1 MKKTIRHRLAV
12 VLLLAPGGC
21 VGPVEIAPL
30 PYAHPANPDAPAGRT
45 AEVGSM
51 LDDPTT
57 GAGDEPGGGTTMPGM
72 DHSKTGPAGGGGPA
86 AGMGMSH
93 GKMKHGDAST
103 DPAKAA
109 GKFQCPM
116 HAEVRSDRPGRC
128 PVCGM
133 KLVEA
138 KDGSEHEG
146 DHER

>member
-1 MKKTIRHRLAV
+1 MKKTIRHRLAG
-12 VLLLAPGGC
+12 VLLLTLGGC

-51 LDDPTT
+51 LDAPPS
-57 GAGDEPGGGTTMPGM
+57 GAGERGGGATMPGM
-72 DHSKTGPAGGGGPA
+72 DHSKMAPAAGGGPAGGVE
-86 AGMGMSH
+86 MSP
-93 GKMKHGDAST
+93 GNMKHGNANT
-103 DPAKAA
+103 GPAKAA

-116 HAEVRSDRPGRC
+116 HAQVRSDKSGRC

-133 KLVEA
+133 KLVGT
-138 KDGSEHEG
+138 KDRPEHEG